1 MAGVR
6 GLELGNVGFLES
18 RPNSLVF
25 RTIFVPET
33 FCGPAATRP
42 VLGVGVGIGPSK
54 VRGYVHAIDEK
65 PVEEVDHRHGLTIPT
80 CRQQVSCGLSGFKAA
95 NGGRAT
101 NGA

>member
-1 MAGVR
+1 MSVFWNLGRTPWFSGPFSYQRLFAVR
-6 GLELGNVGFLES
+6 L
-18 RPNSLVF
+18 PH
-25 RTIFVPET
+25 
-33 FCGPAATRP
+33 AHRP
-42 VLGVGVGIGPSK
+42 VLGVGVGIVPSK